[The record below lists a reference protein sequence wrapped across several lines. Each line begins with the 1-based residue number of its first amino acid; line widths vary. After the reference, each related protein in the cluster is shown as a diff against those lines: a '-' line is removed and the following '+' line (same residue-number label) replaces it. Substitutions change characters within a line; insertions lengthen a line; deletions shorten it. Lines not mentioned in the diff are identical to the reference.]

1 MTDNVN
7 LGTLK
12 AADLAQYDF
21 GNIRETMNDKIRGLL
36 DQEGAFSLDSRGELI
51 VVNPP
56 KKRDNCIY
64 RFFKGLFNSRY
75 KEEQRQ
81 FDKVTALQKNATF
94 NTILR
99 ENLTRSIAAGKSS
112 GVPEEAAPEKEQRV
126 SAMLTDLFN
135 WKSNKVTLEER

>member
-64 RFFKGLFNSRY
+64 RFFKGLFNARY
-75 KEEQRQ
+75 KEQQ
-81 FDKVTALQKNATF
+81 HAV
-94 NTILR
+94 
-99 ENLTRSIAAGKSS
+99 
-112 GVPEEAAPEKEQRV
+112 
-126 SAMLTDLFN
+126 
-135 WKSNKVTLEER
+135 

>member
-1 MTDNVN
+1 MTGNVN

-12 AADLAQYDF
+12 TSDLEQYDF
-21 GNIRETMNDKIRGLL
+21 NSVKGTMDQKIQRLL

-64 RFFKGLFNSRY
+64 RFFKGLFNSQY
-75 KEEQRQ
+75 KEQQQQ

-112 GVPEEAAPEKEQRV
+112 GVPEEAAPEKELRV
-126 SAMLTDLFN
+126 SAMLADLFN